1 MKQEPC
7 LSYQWHWYPQRE
19 ANTQPTVKLR
29 VYLWNESVNR
39 WVVLAACTPSN
50 IGELLFTPRRRLNA
64 ATSGSFPRRLREL
77 TLQGLYWDCEYKW
90 RRSGQGEKY
99 LMCLGSQKYTV
110 SGGCWDKS
118 QPRIVEPLI
127 LVPWPKNGSWSANVY
142 FPPNSSC
149 PYNVIYV
156 EVKTQVS
163 TVYKLFGG

>member
-29 VYLWNESVNR
+29 VYLWNESANR

-50 IGELLFTPRRRLNA
+50 IGELLFTPRRRLNT
-64 ATSGSFPRRLREL
+64 ATSGSFPRRLCEL
-77 TLQGLYWDCEYKW
+77 TLQGLYCEYKW

-99 LMCLGSQKYTV
+99 LMRLGSQKYTV

-118 QPRIVEPLI
+118 PPQIVEPLI